1 MRQRII
7 GKGNGKTRSLRGPSM
22 TDRIVQASVTLV
34 LEPIVEAD
42 VEPCLFW
49 VPAEKTSPG
58 RGR

>member
-1 MRQRII
+1 
-7 GKGNGKTRSLRGPSM
+7 M